1 MINSMVGAK
10 GRQKMNLEHLAISEI
25 KRLLKKKM
33 IGACHKYMEAG
44 LNNLSTEI
52 FIIIMQL

>member
-25 KRLLKKKM
+25 KRLLKKNDRGMSQVYGSQPK
-33 IGACHKYMEAG
+33 
-44 LNNLSTEI
+44 
-52 FIIIMQL
+52 QLEY